1 MVKYGVCEFC
11 EVTYQ
16 FFFFAKDSFEM
27 KSAK

>member
-16 FFFFAKDSFEM
+16 CLFLKDSFEM